1 MSTDPRAVLLP
12 APLPAA
18 EPALSAVTEGFLRPA
33 LGGDRWALAR
43 QQIDAALHQ
52 RLVVAF
58 VGSASAGKDA
68 AIKALFG
75 VDFGEVDP
83 IPGSTATVRAVP
95 LNADGNVILVNS
107 PGFGD
112 LRAEV
117 DASIRALI
125 GQVDLA
131 VYLVNADG
139 GATAEERK
147 QLDLL
152 RSSGRPVLVCL
163 NKIDL
168 IRPSQ
173 RADFVA
179 RTLAQLEVA
188 PADAVV
194 TAFDPMPA
202 LSETPIGL
210 DEVSDRIMRALEVG
224 GKGLLFAKQLR
235 NKANASESVIR
246 SAARRAALAGAIP
259 VPGVDITV
267 VTTVQVRMI
276 TELAAVYGQRLD
288 RDVALFIAGEALS
301 GVGRGFSKWA
311 ITALKGAGWIP
322 GGQVG
327 ELAATALGASVAAA
341 STYGVGRAAIRYL
354 EAAAKGQTPT
364 GGELREV
371 FDEAATLFRR
381 ESGALSATGG
391 GAPAL
396 KTLE

>member
-1 MSTDPRAVLLP
+1 MSTEPIAVLLP
-12 APLPAA
+12 APAA
-18 EPALSAVTEGFLRPA
+18 EAAGVADGFLRPA

-43 QQIDAALHQ
+43 QQLDAALHQ

-58 VGSASAGKDA
+58 LGSASAGKDA

-75 VDFGEVDP
+75 VDFGEIDP

-95 LNADGNVILVNS
+95 LNAEGNVVLVNA

-117 DASIRALI
+117 DASTHALV

-139 GATAEERK
+139 GATADERR

-152 RSSGRPVLVCL
+152 RASGRPVLVCL

-168 IRPSQ
+168 IRPAQ
-173 RADFVA
+173 RDDFVA
-179 RTLAQLEVA
+179 RTLAQLDVA

-194 TAFDPMPA
+194 TAFDPLPA
-202 LSETPIGL
+202 LADAPIGL
-210 DEVSDRIMRALEVG
+210 DEVSDRIMRALDVG

-235 NKANASESVIR
+235 NKATASESVIR
-246 SAARRAALAGAIP
+246 SAARRAAVAGAIP
-259 VPGVDITV
+259 VPGADITL

-276 TELAAVYGQRLD
+276 TELAAVYGQRID

-301 GVGRGFSKWA
+301 GVGRGFSRWA

-322 GGQVG
+322 GGQLG

-341 STYGVGRAAIRYL
+341 STYGVGQAAVRYL

-371 FDEAATLFRR
+371 FDEAAALFRR
-381 ESGALSATGG
+381 EAKALGG
-391 GAPAL
+391 PGDDEGGPVPPPKAIG
-396 KTLE
+396 